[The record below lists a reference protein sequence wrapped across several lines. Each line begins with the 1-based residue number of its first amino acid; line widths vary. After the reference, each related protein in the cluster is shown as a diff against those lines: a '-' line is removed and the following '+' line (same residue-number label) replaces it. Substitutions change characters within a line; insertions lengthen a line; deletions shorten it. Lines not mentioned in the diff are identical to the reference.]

1 MRNMRKLL
9 PTSPAPFIALV
20 CLAGQGCTV
29 NEVITAEET
38 ELIIAEETVD
48 ESLLLDIGVVEFE
61 DGVPDDNDSTD
72 SGVYEEIRG
81 AEARYLP
88 YHLKTTLQGT
98 GHWGAVRVIPSREAF
113 SDVIISGRIEKSD
126 GEYVKLHVSV
136 HDATGRHWYS
146 EVYSTQTGVSSY
158 SERRDRSLDP
168 YQKVFNDIANDLQAF
183 VAALPPKEVSQ
194 VRQVSELQFFGDMAP
209 SAFGEHL
216 VSDEDGIVKIV
227 RLPAEN
233 DPTVSRLRQ
242 IRERDRLVV
251 DTLNEHYANFY
262 YGISIPYH
270 AWRKTSRE
278 EAINYRQVKR
288 SATLQTLMGVVVL
301 AGSLAVDTDSS
312 SSSTRRMQR
321 SIQSIGISQGIDTIM
336 AGFSRR
342 SEASLHVEAIK
353 ELSESFG
360 SEAAPMVIDVEGQTR
375 RLTGTA
381 AAQYESWRRL
391 LKQIYEAETG
401 FPTTVEVGS
410 PAREAEPTG

>member
-1 MRNMRKLL
+1 MLKMRRI
-9 PTSPAPFIALV
+9 SPLVALALFAV
-20 CLAGQGCTV
+20 QGCTV
-29 NEVITAEET
+29 NEIITAEET
-38 ELIIAEETVD
+38 ELVVADETVD
-48 ESLLLDIGVVEFE
+48 ESLLLDIGIVQFE
-61 DGVPDDNDSTD
+61 DGVPENNDPADTRI
-72 SGVYEEIRG
+72 YEEIRG

-113 SDVIISGRIEKSD
+113 TDVIISGSIEKSD
-126 GEYVKLHVSV
+126 GEFVKLKVSV
-136 HDATGRHWYS
+136 DDATGRHWYS
-146 EVYSTQTGVSSY
+146 EKYSAQTGVSSY
-158 SERRDRSLDP
+158 SDKRNRRLDP

-183 VAALPPKEVSQ
+183 VAEMPPEEVKRI
-194 VRQVSELQFFGDMAP
+194 RQVSELQFFGDMSPAQ
-209 SAFGEHL
+209 FGEHL
-216 VSDEDGIVKIV
+216 TTNEDGIVQV
-227 RLPAEN
+227 QRLPAEN
-233 DPTVSRLRQ
+233 DPAVARLRQ

-262 YGISIPYH
+262 YGIAIPYS

-288 SATLQTLMGVVVL
+288 SATLQTLMGVAVL
-301 AGSLAVDTDSS
+301 AGSIAMETDSS
-312 SSSTRRMQR
+312 STSTRRMQR
-321 SIQSIGISQGIDTIM
+321 SLQSIGISQGIDQIV

-391 LKQIYEAETG
+391 LREIYEAETG
-401 FPTTVEVGS
+401 FPTPIEVGS